1 MKLKITARVNFISA
15 SNVTKHSALRRKTNT
30 YAKKK
35 SALQC
40 VLDGYWIVHN
50 FINEHVSTKQI
61 PAVFF
66 GIIERGLTWEEV
78 LKVQHVV

>member
-1 MKLKITARVNFISA
+1 MQ
-15 SNVTKHSALRRKTNT
+15 NVTDNDIHANHVEAFNASCRRKHSALMRKTNT

-35 SALQC
+35 SALQR

-66 GIIERGLTWEEV
+66 GYN
-78 LKVQHVV
+78 